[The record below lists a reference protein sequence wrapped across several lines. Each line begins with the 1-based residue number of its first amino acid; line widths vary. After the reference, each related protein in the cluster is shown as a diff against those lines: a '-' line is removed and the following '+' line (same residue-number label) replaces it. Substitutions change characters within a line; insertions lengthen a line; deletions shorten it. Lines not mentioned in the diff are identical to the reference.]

1 MAEWKR
7 KMMVKGGGKMELWSR
22 YFHQMLALQDSTVK
36 CGPVK
41 VKVKSEKSESE
52 KWSRYFH
59 QMLALQDSTLKSGQ
73 VKVKSESEK
82 MKVKSGRGTSTRCS
96 S

>member
-7 KMMVKGGGKMELWSR
+7 KMMVKGGGKMEL
-22 YFHQMLALQDSTVK
+22 
-36 CGPVK
+36 
-41 VKVKSEKSESE
+41 
-52 KWSRYFH
+52 WSRYFH

-82 MKVKSGRGTSTRCS
+82 MKVKSGRGTPDARPDHSTLKSTRHCGDLER
-96 S
+96 

>member
-1 MAEWKR
+1 MMAEWKR

-22 YFHQMLALQDSTVK
+22 YFHQMLALQDSTFK
-36 CGPVK
+36 CGP

-59 QMLALQDSTLKSGQ
+59 QMLALRIK
-73 VKVKSESEK
+73 KVVE
-82 MKVKSGRGTSTRCS
+82 
-96 S
+96 

>member
-1 MAEWKR
+1 M
-7 KMMVKGGGKMELWSR
+7 KGGGKMELWSR

-41 VKVKSEKSESE
+41 VKVKSESE

-59 QMLALQDSTLKSGQ
+59 QMLALQDSTFKCDP
-73 VKVKSESEK
+73 VKVKSEKSESEK
-82 MKVKSGRGTSTRCS
+82 WSRYFHQMLALRINFEKWS
-96 S
+96 SESEK

>member
-41 VKVKSEKSESE
+41 VKVKSEQSESE